1 MEINTTTLLITAA
14 ILAVLN
20 YISVFTALATLR
32 WADARKKRII
42 ANALI
47 EQVGEKIQ
55 NEADFQNIINNMRI
69 SGEDEGTDND
79 R

>member
-47 EQVGEKIQ
+47 EQVGEKLQ

-69 SGEDEGTDND
+69 NEEDEGTDND